1 MQMAVPALAPRRG
14 TGTENICP
22 SRSDEVVGGLSCCED
37 SHSDLFA
44 VLRLVAVLG
53 KVFLLMPS

>member
-1 MQMAVPALAPRRG
+1 MQMAVPALTPRHG
-14 TGTENICP
+14 TDTENVCP
-22 SRSDEVVGGLSCCED
+22 SRSDEVVGCLNCCED

-44 VLRLVAVLG
+44 VLRLVAAFG